1 MSRLRPLRAG
11 NLSLGGGNSGFLL
24 LEVMAAAV
32 LLAVLIV
39 PLTTGALAALGAA
52 DAVRGQGENL
62 AVAVEESNDDEAWGW
77 GPRVV
82 CAAWTPG
89 PVLDLSVQCRGDVS
103 LTVGVWVDGWLL
115 GEFVSDPDG
124 SVSLRAS
131 EWAGAEGRELTV
143 RARQG
148 EGVWGAPWRSVVAS
162 IAGEAPR
169 LTMIDATPAG
179 DGASLADHDPSVV
192 HTPALANPE
201 VRVNTA
207 VEPFEVGPLGLPL
220 LIGPSGAGR
229 CDLGLGS
236 DGPEERAQ
244 SWYAEK
250 GRAVDLYF

>member
-1 MSRLRPLRAG
+1 MSRLRATMAG
-11 NLSLGGGNSGFLL
+11 ILLLGRGSSGFLL

-162 IAGEAPR
+162 REGEAPR
-169 LTMIDATPAG
+169 LTAIDATAAEGGAG
-179 DGASLADHDPSVV
+179 FLDDDLSVI
-192 HTPALANPE
+192 HAPALANPE
-201 VRVNTA
+201 VRVDTA
-207 VEPFEVGPLGLPL
+207 VGPVEVGPLGLPL

-229 CDLGLGS
+229 CDVGLG
-236 DGPEERAQ
+236 PEAPGDRAQ